1 MLRAL
6 TAEPRRRLRRLFTG
20 VLLACAGAAF
30 ALIGLGFATWA
41 LFVTARE
48 QWGVVGAAAAIA
60 AGYFVVAIGLFAWR
74 AKVVA
79 SDAPQARSPENRPP
93 DEPVTASA
101 DSAEA
106 LAKKIAAGGAAQA
119 AAFAPG
125 DELAKQLT
133 PAQLVMLAALNGFIS
148 GRKS

>member
-6 TAEPRRRLRRLFTG
+6 TAEPRRRLRRLITG
-20 VLLACAGAAF
+20 AVLACAGAASG
-30 ALIGLGFATWA
+30 AVALGFATWA
-41 LFVTARE
+41 LFVTMQA
-48 QWGVVGAAAAIA
+48 QWGVAEAAAVIA

-79 SDAPQARSPENRPP
+79 RDGAPAPSVGHRQP
-93 DEPVTASA
+93 DETPA
-101 DSAEA
+101 DSVNTADA
-106 LAKKIAAGGAAQA
+106 LAKKIAAGNAARAGGFA
-119 AAFAPG
+119 AS

-133 PAQLVMLAALNGFIS
+133 PVQLVMLAALNGFIS

>member
-30 ALIGLGFATWA
+30 ALIGLAFATWA
-41 LFVTARE
+41 LFVTAQA
-48 QWGVVGAAAAIA
+48 QWGVANAAAAIA
-60 AGYFVVAIGLFAWR
+60 AAYFVVAIVLFAWR
-74 AKVVA
+74 AKVV
-79 SDAPQARSPENRPP
+79 SLDAPQARSPGNPRP
-93 DEPVTASA
+93 DEPMAASA
-101 DSAEA
+101 DTAEA
-106 LAKKIAAGGAAQA
+106 LAKKIAAGNAAQSG
-119 AAFAPG
+119 AFAPG

-133 PAQLVMLAALNGFIS
+133 PVQLVMLAALNGFIS